1 MDEINYSELLT
12 QYYADDIDAL
22 SKYISYFETRS
33 GKDVASDY
41 DGKLGKSDLRFP
53 VFDSML
59 LRFTDEASK
68 TKLMDPNYMYGY
80 RSAHISTEKQE
91 SDAIIH
97 ALPKDLDLLRAILS
111 RYVLEGRYKGS
122 RWIEGAER
130 KVFLN
135 VLIRLRDM
143 KKEAIIH

>member
-1 MDEINYSELLT
+1 MDEVNYSELLT

-22 SKYISYFETRS
+22 SKYIQYFEARG

-41 DGKLGKSDLRFP
+41 DGKQGKSDLRFP

-80 RSAHISTEKQE
+80 RSAHISTVKQE

-97 ALPKDLDLLRAILS
+97 SQPKDLDLLKAILS

-135 VLIRLRDM
+135 ILVRLRDM

>member
-1 MDEINYSELLT
+1 MDEVNYSELLT

-22 SKYISYFETRS
+22 SKYISYFEAKG

-41 DGKLGKSDLRFP
+41 DGKQGKSDIRFP
-53 VFDSML
+53 VFDPTL
-59 LRFTDEASK
+59 LRFADEASK

-80 RSAHISTEKQE
+80 RSAHISTVKQE
-91 SDAIIH
+91 SDAISH

-111 RYVLEGRYKGS
+111 RYVLEGRYKAP

-135 VLIRLRDM
+135 ILIKLRDM
-143 KKEAIIH
+143 KNAAIVH

>member
-1 MDEINYSELLT
+1 MDEVNYAELLT

-22 SKYISYFETRS
+22 SKYISYFEQKG

-41 DGKLGKSDLRFP
+41 DGKQGKSDIRFP
-53 VFDSML
+53 VFDATL

-80 RSAHISTEKQE
+80 RSAHITTAAQE
-91 SDAIIH
+91 HDAIVN
-97 ALPKDLDLLRAILS
+97 ARPRDLDLLRAILS

-122 RWIEGAER
+122 SWIEGAER

-135 VLIRLRDM
+135 VLIKLRDM
-143 KKEAIIH
+143 KHDAIVH

>member
-1 MDEINYSELLT
+1 MDEVNYSELLT

-22 SKYISYFETRS
+22 SKYIQYFEARG

-41 DGKLGKSDLRFP
+41 DGKQGKSDLRFP

-80 RSAHISTEKQE
+80 RSAHISTVKQE

-97 ALPKDLDLLRAILS
+97 SQPKDLDLLKAILS

-135 VLIRLRDM
+135 ILVQLRDM